1 MAERK
6 KKLAAERFQQRQAAG
21 LQRKRMVM
29 DKLLHEEIDEVT
41 MDRALTV
48 WISAVATNTTPVAT
62 VRAVINSVGAR
73 ALAKAMW
80 TNETLVNLDLSRND
94 LDETAGM
101 YLARMLRNNKTLV
114 KLEVSTSRNTR
125 GADSPSNIP

>member
-1 MAERK
+1 MADRK
-6 KKLAAERFQQRQAAG
+6 KQLAAERFAQRQHAG

-41 MDRALTV
+41 TDRKLTV
-48 WISAVATNTTPVAT
+48 WISAVATDTTPVAT
-62 VRAVINSVGAR
+62 VRAEINSVGAR

-80 TNETLVNLDLSRND
+80 TNATLLNLDLCMNA

-114 KLEVSTSRNTR
+114 KLEVSKAKQAAEASKPTPR
-125 GADSPSNIP
+125 